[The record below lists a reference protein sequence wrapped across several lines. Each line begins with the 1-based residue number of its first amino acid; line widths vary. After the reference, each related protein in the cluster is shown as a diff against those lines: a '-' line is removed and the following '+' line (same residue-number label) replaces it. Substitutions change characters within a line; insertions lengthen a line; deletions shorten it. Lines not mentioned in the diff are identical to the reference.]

1 MTVFA
6 PTGNA
11 TGTIANPEVHLQCMK
26 PIGDEP
32 DYDMAYPSAG
42 SALVARTSRHLLSGT
57 VAFTLLMAVLAV

>member
-11 TGTIANPEVHLQCMK
+11 TGVIANPEVHLQCMK
-26 PIGDEP
+26 PIEDESANK
-32 DYDMAYPSAG
+32 MASTSAG
-42 SALVARTSRHLLSGT
+42 SVLVAKASRHLLSAT